1 MKLATFDTVKC
12 QKDFGQFVM
21 EARTQRGYTQTEFA
35 EILGVS
41 QSYYSYLELGKR
53 NIDLAFAVKV
63 CKALDV
69 DMREFIE
76 QYYM

>member
-1 MKLATFDTVKC
+1 MKLATFDTEKC
-12 QKDFGQFVM
+12 QKDFGQFIM
-21 EARTQRGYTQTEFA
+21 EARNRRGYTQTEFA
-35 EILGVS
+35 ELIGVS
-41 QSYYSYLELGKR
+41 QSHYSYLELGKR
-53 NIDLAFAVKV
+53 NFDLAFAVKV